1 MIFCRASFLHRW
13 QHRGDCNLCSPRTTT
28 VELRGEGGT
37 TQPVSL
43 ARAKEVLGGKQ
54 SRKKQSTNSSS
65 SNNNFV
71 PPSTNFTCNR
81 NCSYV
86 APLPTPPNTSNRA
99 YRNGLQGGSVW
110 ESYPYAHAG
119 GTLPF
124 AAAAHSRCYCCSGIS
139 NCSIYAVEG
148 QEVSS

>member
-1 MIFCRASFLHRW
+1 MR
-13 QHRGDCNLCSPRTTT
+13 RGLQSLFYRTTT
-28 VELRGEGGT
+28 VELRREGGT

-43 ARAKEVLGGKQ
+43 ACAKEVLGGKQ

-110 ESYPYAHAG
+110 ESYPDAHAG
-119 GTLPF
+119 GTLSF
-124 AAAAHSRCYCCSGIS
+124 AAAASNTVDATVAPASGIS
-139 NCSIYAVEG
+139 NCSIYAVAD
-148 QEVSS
+148 QEASS